1 MELAPSFVCL
11 AVVAAVSAAF
21 GALVPP
27 PPGPALDA
35 NAAEAAE
42 QVRRAEVPYHQPAGP
57 AARAGSVEA
66 IRLSGRLPADLRGPS
81 VVAVAGGWRMWFVAQ
96 GAVRE
101 ATSNDGRDW
110 RPVAEAVQID
120 DPRVAMATPTVLRRA
135 DGSGG
140 AGGLYRMWYEA
151 DGAIRLATSADGR
164 RFTPRGEALTGVAAL
179 GLEPGAQVR
188 LSAPEAAYRDG
199 RYHLWFVAETGA
211 TSSLL
216 GSARSTSF
224 IGHATS
230 FDGATWRASTANPLP
245 TLPEVGAG
253 RPSVAWDQAAGRFA
267 IWYRDAAGG
276 WRHATSPDG
285 DMWGGAAE
293 AQVAA
298 ADAVAV
304 DGGLRVYAAAPPAQP
319 SGLLAGLLGLGL

>member
-42 QVRRAEVPYHQPAGP
+42 QLRRAEVPYHQPAGP
-57 AARAGSVEA
+57 APRARSVEA
-66 IRLSGRLPADLRGPS
+66 IRLSGRLPDDLRGPS
-81 VVAVAGGWRMWFVAQ
+81 VVAEAGGWRMWFVAQ

-110 RPVAEAVQID
+110 RPVAGAVQID
-120 DPRVAMATPTVLRRA
+120 DPRAAIATPTVLR
-135 DGSGG
+135 G
-140 AGGLYRMWYEA
+140 AGGTYSMWYEA

-164 RFTPRGEALTGVAAL
+164 RFTPRGAALTGAAAL

-199 RYHLWFVAETGA
+199 RFHLWFVAETAGTA
-211 TSSLL
+211 
-216 GSARSTSF
+216 A

-285 DMWGGAAE
+285 DMWGGAAA

-304 DGGLRVYAAAPPAQP
+304 DGGLRVYAATPPAQP